1 MEVGSVARIV
11 IVVEQGLVQEVF
23 STEKDTVVELI
34 DLDSEEGQA
43 AAPETKMPE
52 FKVW

>member
-1 MEVGSVARIV
+1 M

-23 STEKDTVVELI
+23 SNEKDTEVELI
-34 DLDSEEGQA
+34 DLDTDEGQA
-43 AAPETKMPE
+43 AEPETEMPE

>member
-1 MEVGSVARIV
+1 MAKIV
-11 IVVEQGLVQEVF
+11 IVVEGGLVQEVF
-23 STEKDTVVELI
+23 SSEKDTEVELI
-34 DLDSEEGQA
+34 DLDTEEVQA